1 MDAHLQAAEVHD
13 AAAKTF
19 ARLGDCVRSARESD
33 LAASQR
39 RTHADELALH
49 PEWARRSSERGG
61 LVSTLTVGGRLATIP
76 AR

>member
-39 RTHADELALH
+39 RTHAGELARH
-49 PEWARRSSERGG
+49 PEWA
-61 LVSTLTVGGRLATIP
+61 P
-76 AR
+76 